1 MAYSKVVDAD
11 GHILEPRDLWQNYL
25 EAKYQARGVR
35 FRFNDRGEEFIE
47 VDGKTFF
54 GSGDGRQPSGRLGVL
69 GGIGGYPDMDRAKQA
84 ARHPFNYMDGAPPG
98 SMDPHERSEV
108 LDKEGIDVA
117 LLYPTIGIIWE
128 EAVADPGLAA
138 ALCRAYNNWLVDFC
152 KPYPERL
159 FPVAHIPVHDVGD
172 AVVEMK
178 RTAKLGVR
186 GFFLRPDITDNRTL
200 GHADLDPIWA
210 TAQEMGIPVAPHVV
224 ARRFN
229 HPLRDWSA
237 SLASHMN
244 AEETSGVSALV
255 FNLSMLMLPVQA
267 CFTAVMT
274 CGVFERFPRL
284 KYVILETGAG
294 WVAHWLE
301 RMNGKY
307 KVGKSFSPLKEQ
319 PEYYFRRQCFV
330 SVEPDERTT
339 PFMVKLLGEDK
350 FVWAS
355 DFPHS
360 DAEYGAVEELKKN
373 IEGLS
378 DTAQRKILGENA
390 AMIYNLPM

>member
-47 VDGKTFF
+47 VDGKPFF
-54 GSGDGRQPSGRLGVL
+54 GRAASSSRDDGRQPGGRLGAL
-69 GGIGGYPDMDRAKQA
+69 GGIGGYPDMDRAKQT
-84 ARHPFNYMDGAPPG
+84 ARRPFNYMDGAPPG
-98 SMDPHERSEV
+98 AMDPHERIEV

-159 FPVAHIPVHDVGD
+159 FPVAHIPLHDVGD

-224 ARRFN
+224 CRRVN
-229 HPLRDWSA
+229 HP
-237 SLASHMN
+237 
-244 AEETSGVSALV
+244 
-255 FNLSMLMLPVQA
+255 
-267 CFTAVMT
+267 
-274 CGVFERFPRL
+274 
-284 KYVILETGAG
+284 
-294 WVAHWLE
+294 
-301 RMNGKY
+301 
-307 KVGKSFSPLKEQ
+307 
-319 PEYYFRRQCFV
+319 
-330 SVEPDERTT
+330 
-339 PFMVKLLGEDK
+339 
-350 FVWAS
+350 
-355 DFPHS
+355 
-360 DAEYGAVEELKKN
+360 
-373 IEGLS
+373 
-378 DTAQRKILGENA
+378 
-390 AMIYNLPM
+390 